1 MVAVVIIL
9 LILFILVPMVLGGLF
24 LTCTWPF
31 DKTKWCIVSKIND
44 GEIDSDFFE
53 DYLKEEVLDVA
64 DLPSSITESE
74 YDDVVDHFGD
84 DIKDDKLREA
94 IAAAGIVIIA
104 DDGDDEDD
112 DGDGTSNGGG
122 AGDVAGDEDEVVTG
136 IDTEEDGAP
145 TGDYKV
151 VNDKEGYSELWDPG
165 TVAPNRPSGG
175 FSLEQCKEAC
185 DAEPSCT
192 RIAYSEIDR
201 DCYLSSSTATFT
213 QTPDLFKSYMA
224 YAKDGDGG
232 GSATDDTEEDG
243 ALTGYDIVGD
253 RGDYGEWWLQHTEAP
268 NKPPRG
274 FSLEQCGQACDAD
287 SSCTKI
293 SYSATHGI
301 CLLSK
306 SDATLFD
313 EDADPSFKAYKKVTG
328 GV

>member
-31 DKTKWCIVSKIND
+31 DKTKRCIVSKIND

-53 DYLKEEVLDVA
+53 GYLKEEVLDVA

-84 DIKDDKLREA
+84 NIKDDKLREA
-94 IAAAGIVIIA
+94 IATAGIVIIA
-104 DDGDDEDD
+104 DDGD
-112 DGDGTSNGGG
+112 GDGGGSPT
-122 AGDVAGDEDEVVTG
+122 DDTEEDGSATDDTEEDGSATDDTEEDG
-136 IDTEEDGAP
+136 SATDDTEEDGAP
-145 TGDYKV
+145 
-151 VNDKEGYSELWDPG
+151 
-165 TVAPNRPSGG
+165 
-175 FSLEQCKEAC
+175 
-185 DAEPSCT
+185 
-192 RIAYSEIDR
+192 
-201 DCYLSSSTATFT
+201 
-213 QTPDLFKSYMA
+213 
-224 YAKDGDGG
+224 
-232 GSATDDTEEDG
+232 TDDTEEDG

-253 RGDYGEWWLQHTEAP
+253 REDYGEWWLQYTAAP

-313 EDADPSFKAYKKVTG
+313 EYADPSFKAYEKVTG